1 MFTAHPNLLG
11 QSGEQQAGPRETT
24 SVVST
29 PRKAGGKS
37 GKKGGRRKKGDMGS
51 ADGASAESLGGL
63 GESGV
68 ASHGAEVLLNVEF
81 QTSRSDLSGGGSCAS
96 TYAVHTYSEHRFCN
110 VVTLHYSVWTDDRS
124 SDAD

>member
-1 MFTAHPNLLG
+1 MDLRG

-63 GESGV
+63 GES
-68 ASHGAEVLLNVEF
+68 HPTELRFRRMLNPRLPV
-81 QTSRSDLSGGGSCAS
+81 RI
-96 TYAVHTYSEHRFCN
+96 
-110 VVTLHYSVWTDDRS
+110 
-124 SDAD
+124 